1 MLKSGPSRDG
11 SASMELVRT
20 PYFFCDPVRLGAIAC
35 VVLLMLVKEP
45 PMALALFAIGLSQ
58 LNGVAM
64 VVHLIGRGWSEK
76 WGRRVRGAVV
86 TNSMAMDWTNMNVCT
101 LIGAMLLMRI
111 FGKAEVT
118 HDLVTALGLLA
129 LGLSL
134 VPDMRLCRLIMPGD
148 PTQASKSLEHGWF
161 FRDPMKL
168 GGLAALVIISVM
180 DHTSLSFILLSMLFM
195 QFNSV
200 LLLVDK
206 YLGELEASPAA
217 RRYRSLT
224 LRLVMARDG
233 QRLLV
238 TLLPL
243 VFVALRLTVDGATAR
258 WAGLAV
264 AGVIVLPDALRLAWR
279 LVSGLWGFGAQGS
292 DTRRLK
298 TVRNVNLGGV

>member
-1 MLKSGPSRDG
+1 MLKSGPSQVR
-11 SASMELVRT
+11 SASAELVRT
-20 PYFFCDPVRLGAIAC
+20 PYFFCDPIRLGAIAC
-35 VVLLMLVKEP
+35 VILLMLVKDP

-58 LNGVAM
+58 FNAVAM
-64 VVHLIGRGWSEK
+64 VVNLIGRGWSEK

-111 FGKAEVT
+111 FGTSEVT
-118 HDLVTALGLLA
+118 HDLVMALGLLA

-134 VPDMRLCRLIMPGD
+134 VPDMRLCRLIMPAD
-148 PTQASKSLEHGWF
+148 ASQASRTLESGWF

-168 GGLAALVIISVM
+168 GGLAALVIISVL
-180 DHTSLSFILLSMLFM
+180 DQTSLSFILLSMLFM
-195 QFNSV
+195 QFNSA

-206 YLGELEASPAA
+206 YMGELEASPAA
-217 RRYRSLT
+217 RRYRSVT

-243 VFVALRLTVDGATAR
+243 AFVALRLTVDGPTAR

-264 AGVIVLPDALRLAWR
+264 AGLIILPDTLRLAWR
-279 LVSGLWGFGAQGS
+279 LVAGLWGFGATGS

-298 TVRNVNLGGV
+298 TIKNVNLGGV